1 MSWYVWVAIIAVI
14 AFFTYVITVITG
26 LFKRNAD
33 LTQENIDELE
43 RQRQIEN
50 GVIKNNVKADNAK
63 PDSDFDNSVRD
74 KYGSRW

>member
-1 MSWYVWVAIIAVI
+1 MSWYVWVALIAVI

-63 PDSDFDNSVRD
+63 PGSDIDKRLRE
-74 KYGSRW
+74 KYGSR

>member
-1 MSWYVWVAIIAVI
+1 MSWYVWVALIAVI
-14 AFFTYVITVITG
+14 AFFTYVITIITG

-33 LTQENIDELE
+33 LTQENVDELE

-63 PDSDFDNSVRD
+63 PGSDIDNSVRK
-74 KYGSRW
+74 KYSNR

>member
-14 AFFTYVITVITG
+14 VFFTYVITVITG

-63 PDSDFDNSVRD
+63 SGSDLDNSVRE
-74 KYGSRW
+74 KYGSR

>member
-1 MSWYVWVAIIAVI
+1 MRRFAWWLLWLQRQLKQHQQI
-14 AFFTYVITVITG
+14 
-26 LFKRNAD
+26 FKRNAD

-63 PDSDFDNSVRD
+63 PGSDIDNSLRE
-74 KYGSRW
+74 KYGSR

>member
-1 MSWYVWVAIIAVI
+1 MIVS
-14 AFFTYVITVITG
+14 FTYVITIITG

-63 PDSDFDNSVRD
+63 PGSDIDINVRE
-74 KYGSRW
+74 KYSKR

>member
-1 MSWYVWVAIIAVI
+1 MSWYVWVAIIAVV

-50 GVIKNNVKADNAK
+50 GVVKNNVKADNAK
-63 PDSDFDNSVRD
+63 PGSDFDNSVLD
-74 KYGSRW
+74 KYGNG

>member
-1 MSWYVWVAIIAVI
+1 MSWYIWVAIITVV

-50 GVIKNNVKADNAK
+50 GVVKNNVKADNAK
-63 PDSDFDNSVRD
+63 PGSDIDKRVRE
-74 KYGSRW
+74 KYGSR

>member
-1 MSWYVWVAIIAVI
+1 MSWYVWIAIIAVI

-63 PDSDFDNSVRD
+63 SGSDTDNRARE
-74 KYGSRW
+74 KYGSR

>member
-1 MSWYVWVAIIAVI
+1 MSWYVWVALIAVI

-50 GVIKNNVKADNAK
+50 GVVKNNVKADNAK
-63 PDSDFDNSVRD
+63 PGSDLDKRLRD
-74 KYGSRW
+74 KYGNR